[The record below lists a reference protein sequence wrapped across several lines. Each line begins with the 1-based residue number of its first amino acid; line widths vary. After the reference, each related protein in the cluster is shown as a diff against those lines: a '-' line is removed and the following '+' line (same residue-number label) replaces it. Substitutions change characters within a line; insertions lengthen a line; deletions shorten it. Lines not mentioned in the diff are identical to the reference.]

1 MSLFRTVGWWAPARR
16 ARARAPHPA
25 TEQTG
30 RPPVGPGRFGHT
42 AGMDASGLRALQTPL
57 KQRYRS
63 DPASARTP
71 LSARADYRDDGIT
84 CTVDSWAGPVRAGLH
99 GATGGDGTD
108 ACSGDMLLEAVLACA
123 GVTLRSVATAMGLSL
138 RSASLRADGTF
149 DARGT
154 LGLDRDVPVGVQDVV
169 VTVEVDTDADDA
181 ALERLARSTERY
193 CVVGQSLRDGVRVVV
208 RRTSDG

>member
-1 MSLFRTVGWWAPARR
+1 
-16 ARARAPHPA
+16 
-25 TEQTG
+25 
-30 RPPVGPGRFGHT
+30 
-42 AGMDASGLRALQTPL
+42 MDASGLRDIQTPL

-63 DPASARTP
+63 DPASASTP

-108 ACSGDMLLEAVLACA
+108 ACSGDMLLEAVVACA
-123 GVTLRSVATAMGLSL
+123 GVTLRSVATSMGLSL
-138 RSASLRADGTF
+138 RSARLRADGTF

-169 VTVEVDTDADDA
+169 VTIEVDADADDA
-181 ALERLARSTERY
+181 TLDRLARSTERY
-193 CVVGQSLRDGVRVVV
+193 CVVGQSLREGARVVV
-208 RRTSDG
+208 RRASAG